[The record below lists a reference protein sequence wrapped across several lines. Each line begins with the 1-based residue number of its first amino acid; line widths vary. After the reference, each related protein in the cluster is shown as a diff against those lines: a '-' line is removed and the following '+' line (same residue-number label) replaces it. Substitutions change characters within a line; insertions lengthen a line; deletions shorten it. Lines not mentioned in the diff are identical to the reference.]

1 MKSDLPRVPCPST
14 PIDAPPASPSVER
27 ELAAK
32 RAAARMPR
40 RQGWRASAKTRTC
53 VVQAY
58 KKKEKRKALECSV
71 CGKRGGF
78 VVSCA
83 DDRCG
88 MRFHPLCAWYKGHYF
103 LSSRCPVVNS
113 SDNSSSEGDEDDAV
127 CSRTSSFRC
136 VKNDR
141 VSTMK
146 KLFRSSRSAPIIDLK
161 VWCLGHD
168 PARKTAPNRVAIQ
181 LKMRTH
187 YRMMYPIKTLWPGGG
202 LPSRSGSRKRKTAAE
217 QREARIRMMQRLGEA
232 RANSLSGSSAA
243 QQKKGLRPYDTFR
256 GPPIEADAFENGV
269 CAICGDY
276 SDVMQPA
283 ASSSASNS
291 LASSSASLLGSPPE
305 QSPDSRGSNLVQ
317 CDTCGLCASQ
327 LL

>member
-1 MKSDLPRVPCPST
+1 
-14 PIDAPPASPSVER
+14 
-27 ELAAK
+27 
-32 RAAARMPR
+32 
-40 RQGWRASAKTRTC
+40 
-53 VVQAY
+53 
-58 KKKEKRKALECSV
+58 
-71 CGKRGGF
+71 
-78 VVSCA
+78 
-83 DDRCG
+83 
-88 MRFHPLCAWYKGHYF
+88 
-103 LSSRCPVVNS
+103 
-113 SDNSSSEGDEDDAV
+113 
-127 CSRTSSFRC
+127 
-136 VKNDR
+136 
-141 VSTMK
+141 MK

-187 YRMMYPIKTLWPGGG
+187 YRMMYPIKTLWPVVCHQGLDHARERLLLNNARPVFPDATSWRGPCKQPIRK
-202 LPSRSGSRKRKTAAE
+202 LPSC
-217 QREARIRMMQRLGEA
+217 
-232 RANSLSGSSAA
+232 

-305 QSPDSRGSNLVQ
+305 QVLIPEVATWFSVIPAGYV
-317 CDTCGLCASQ
+317 CIAAVIAK
-327 LL
+327 